1 MTLTLALHRSIPIN
15 SHLQRAALEPS
26 STRGCIR
33 DLPIGRATFTVC
45 PTVKQ
50 VHEDPEAPELRLDR
64 LGQLLTLDMQLASP
78 AALPFLPSLARMSNA
93 PLAYEAAVEFHP
105 GPTVF
110 SPHRD
115 SAWPGADLL
124 AVVPCSAGLD
134 YLSKTC
140 LLELLRSGIDSL
152 ALE

>member
-1 MTLTLALHRSIPIN
+1 MTLTLALHRSIPIDYY
-15 SHLQRAALEPS
+15 LQRAALEPS

-33 DLPIGRATFTVC
+33 DLPIGRVIFTVC

-50 VHEDPEAPELRLDR
+50 GHEDPEAPEPRLDR
-64 LGQLLTLDMQLASP
+64 LGQLLTWTCSWPRPQSFPPSP
-78 AALPFLPSLARMSNA
+78 LFSRMSNA
-93 PLAYEAAVEFHP
+93 PRAYEAAVEFHP

-124 AVVPCSAGLD
+124 VVVPCSAGLD
-134 YLSKTC
+134 YLLKTC
-140 LLELLRSGIDSL
+140 LLELRSGIDFPCL
-152 ALE
+152 R